1 MTKTDIGSIL
11 KERRKFLGITQ
22 QALAEIVG
30 ISLRS
35 LVDIET
41 GKGNPTIRQIDKIFT
56 TLGLS
61 IEIKVKN
68 NDY

>member
-1 MTKTDIGSIL
+1 MDKVKIGQII

-22 QALAEIVG
+22 QAFAEITG

-35 LVDIET
+35 LIDIET
-41 GKGNPTIRQIDKIFT
+41 GKGNPTILQIDKLLSA
-56 TLGLS
+56 LGLS

-68 NDY
+68 K